1 MTPNNPSVSGCQ
13 IGPAVVNAFMSFSP
27 PHPTSRAQLRA
38 VFTIM
43 MDRPGKAGG
52 LARMH
57 DGTFNL
63 THTRTQVDLTGSA
76 VDADEPGWNSV
87 PNQRIDFCDAEEP
100 RTVGPLHGPALPGE
114 LKGGMRF

>member
-43 MDRPGKAGG
+43 MDRPGKAGWTG
-52 LARMH
+52 ADAQTERSIC
-57 DGTFNL
+57 

-87 PNQRIDFCDAEEP
+87 PNQRIDFFCL
-100 RTVGPLHGPALPGE
+100 TV
-114 LKGGMRF
+114 